1 MPSKLSP
8 GNPSAFFRHVSEDCC
23 QFIRINNSVEKGRKN
38 MKWKIS
44 LLRTRKKLIGI
55 VAVAAVAAGG
65 WYWYSGAAQKQQDTV
80 QPVAVTRGTIEEVVT
95 AQGKLEPKQYVDVGT
110 QVSGQLKKIHVDIGD
125 SVTKGQL
132 LAEIDPRVYQAQV
145 EAGEARL
152 NSLRAQLNEQ
162 KAQAVLAEQ
171 NLKRNQNLIAVN
183 AVSQQALQETES
195 QAAVAK
201 AQVEAFVAQIQET
214 ESNLKA
220 SRTNLGFTKIYA
232 PVAGTVTTLP
242 TKEGQTLNANQST
255 PTVMQV
261 ANLDIMTVRAQVA
274 EADVNRLREN
284 MPGYFTTLGDSERR
298 WQGKVRQIQPSPQIV
313 NDVVLYDVLID
324 VNNDGRKLMTGMT
337 TQVFF
342 VLGKAD
348 NALIVPA
355 EVLTRRAP
363 KDDNNKGQAYRVVVT
378 NGDKGR
384 EQRVIHVGLQTRT
397 QAEVTE
403 GLQEGERIVLNRPGG
418 NPTRPASTPQQGNN
432 PRPNSQRFNRGPQL

>member
-1 MPSKLSP
+1 M
-8 GNPSAFFRHVSEDCC
+8 HW
-23 QFIRINNSVEKGRKN
+23 KN
-38 MKWKIS
+38 FLPK
-44 LLRTRKKLIGI
+44 TGKKLITVFAI
-55 VAVAAVAAGG
+55 MVVAAGG
-65 WYWYSGAAQKQQDTV
+65 WYWYSAAGQNQQQGTL
-80 QPVAVTRGTIEEVVT
+80 QPIVVTRGTIEEVVT

-110 QVSGQLKKIHVDIGD
+110 QVSGQLRKIHVEIGD
-125 SVTKGQL
+125 TVTQGQL

-162 KAQAVLAEQ
+162 KAHAVLAEQ

-201 AQVEAFVAQIQET
+201 AQVDALLAQINET

-220 SRTNLGFTKIYA
+220 SRTNLSYTKIYA
-232 PVAGTVTTLP
+232 PMAGSITTLP
-242 TKEGQTLNANQST
+242 TKEGQTLNANQTT

-274 EADVNRLREN
+274 EADINRLKEN

-298 WQGKVRQIQPSPQIV
+298 WQGTVRQIQPSPQIV

-324 VNNDGRKLMTGMT
+324 VKNEGRRLMTGMT

-342 VLGKAD
+342 VLGKAED
-348 NALIVPA
+348 AVIVPA
-355 EVLTRRAP
+355 EVLTRRSA
-363 KDDNNKGQAYRVVVT
+363 KDDSDKGKAYRVSVG
-378 NGDKGR
+378 NGSAR
-384 EQRVIHVGLQTRT
+384 EQRLIHVGLQTRA
-397 QAEVTE
+397 QAEVTAGLKE
-403 GLQEGERIVLNRPGG
+403 GDWIFVNRPAVSANRNGAG
-418 NPTRPASTPQQGNN
+418 QPQANN
-432 PRPNSQRFNRGPQL
+432 RGSAQRFNRGPQL

>member
-1 MPSKLSP
+1 M
-8 GNPSAFFRHVSEDCC
+8 NWNAFLPKV
-23 QFIRINNSVEKGRKN
+23 RKR
-38 MKWKIS
+38 
-44 LLRTRKKLIGI
+44 LL
-55 VAVAAVAAGG
+55 AAVGVVAIAGAG
-65 WYWYSGAAQKQQDTV
+65 WYWYNAGAEEEPQETLR
-80 QPVAVTRGTIEEVVT
+80 PIAVTRGTIEEVVT

-110 QVSGQLKKIHVDIGD
+110 QVSGQLKVIHVEIGD
-125 SVTKGQL
+125 AVTKGQL

-171 NLKRNQNLIAVN
+171 NLKRNQNLIAIN

-201 AQVEAFVAQIQET
+201 AQVDAFVAQIQET

-220 SRTNLGFTKIYA
+220 SRTNLGYTKIYA
-232 PVAGTVTTLP
+232 PMAGTVTTLP
-242 TKEGQTLNANQST
+242 TKEGQTLNANQT
-255 PTVMQV
+255 APTVMQV
-261 ANLDIMTVRAQVA
+261 ANLDVMTVRAQVA
-274 EADVNRLREN
+274 EADVNRLKEN

-324 VNNDGRKLMTGMT
+324 VKNEGRRLMTGMT

-342 VLGKAD
+342 ILGKAE
-348 NALIVPA
+348 NAVIAPA
-355 EVLTRRAP
+355 EVLTRRSP
-363 KDDNNKGQAYRVVVT
+363 KDDNETGKAYRVSIDGA
-378 NGDKGR
+378 NGR

-397 QAEVTE
+397 QAEVTA
-403 GLQEGERIVLNRPGG
+403 GLTEGERIFVNRPAGAANRNAVAQQQGG
-418 NPTRPASTPQQGNN
+418 NRAGA
-432 PRPNSQRFNRGPQL
+432 QRFNRGPQL